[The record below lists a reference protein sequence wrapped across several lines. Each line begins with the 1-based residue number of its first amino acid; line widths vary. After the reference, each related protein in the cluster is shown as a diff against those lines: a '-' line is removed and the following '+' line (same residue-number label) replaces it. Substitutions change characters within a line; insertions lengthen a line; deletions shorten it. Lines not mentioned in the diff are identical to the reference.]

1 MVSLKREINDQKAY
15 QEYLDK
21 MGGIKKTTMSY
32 YQWKQSKRKLKRE
45 KDTKSD
51 GPSKSALK
59 RIKQSQ
65 EEKYD
70 SLEEALDEKELKRLG
85 YRK

>member
-1 MVSLKREINDQKAY
+1 L
-15 QEYLDK
+15 
-21 MGGIKKTTMSY
+21 
-32 YQWKQSKRKLKRE
+32 KQSKGKIKRK
-45 KDTKSD
+45 KDNKSD

>member
-1 MVSLKREINDQKAY
+1 MASLKREMKDQ
-15 QEYLDK
+15 QEYQDYLAK
-21 MGGIKKTTMSY
+21 IGGVKSTAMSY
-32 YQWKQSKRKLKRE
+32 YQWKQSKGKLKRE